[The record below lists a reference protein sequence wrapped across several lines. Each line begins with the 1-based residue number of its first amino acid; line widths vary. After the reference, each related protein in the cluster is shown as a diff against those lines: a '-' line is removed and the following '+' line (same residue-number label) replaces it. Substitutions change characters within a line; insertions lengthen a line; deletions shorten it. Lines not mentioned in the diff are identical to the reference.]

1 VPARSTLLSILLGA
15 TGALAVC
22 ASATGV
28 AWAQAVA
35 ATDAPPT
42 TAPTAQPEPADAEGD
57 AATDAAAE
65 DAAEVP
71 EAAPSTTQVAA
82 PVSNDFGP
90 AINPFRC
97 RGEAEA
103 ITRDLRT
110 SEIHTEIERR
120 LARPY
125 EDNDPPTIVAL
136 KLCVIA
142 ELKRRVGAGD
152 AAEWYEKAIERN
164 PDEPGYELWYG
175 SYLGQVRGAGGPLI
189 EGAEKHYYRGV
200 AKLEAKKKA
209 GKAVDYDEITGE
221 WLQRRLMDLYQRDGQ
236 PITGWKAYRYD
247 PGDTYMPGLML
258 SSTFQTSADTRDFY
272 YGNEMR
278 LFTGELLFAQSALRR
293 NDELEN
299 SEKFNLIRAPL
310 RIGWNSKL
318 RLRQNW
324 LGALDFE
331 YRYFKA
337 YDSQIDEFNNPDVR
351 VDVTV
356 SEFGLGYSRVIP
368 VWKLFD
374 FNLSGGVR
382 LTDRTG
388 TVEFEDKLTQEF
400 PTVELTPGIARFV
413 GPDKI
418 SLRGAY
424 VWMGLDDIEGG
435 MESDR
440 ARGQTIRAAHLE
452 YAMYRPV
459 TLPTLKGGLR
469 FERGY
474 TRGWHFY
481 TGAAEEVSVYGV
493 RKVTTRDYYGGTTLK
508 GYGAYDVTLQ
518 GTYYT
523 GRTAVA
529 PMLTPGRFGPVEIDE
544 SQSHSQYRTTFA
556 LARRLIDEDVTP
568 GMPKTFGGFAATS
581 LVLVV
586 PISHDLGL
594 AGPKLYE
601 NVRAG
606 AELWLK
612 LVAPGLG
619 GTTFLLTGGYD
630 YQYFYDQTKA
640 MHMGHLAL
648 RMGF

>member
-1 VPARSTLLSILLGA
+1 VRARTTLLSTLLGA
-15 TGALAVC
+15 ACAL
-22 ASATGV
+22 V
-28 AWAQAVA
+28 ALPAFAQAVA

-42 TAPTAQPEPADAEGD
+42 AAPTAQPEPADAEGD

-65 DAAEVP
+65 DAAAEPAPTTTAVP
-71 EAAPSTTQVAA
+71 APA
-82 PVSNDFGP
+82 SNDPGP
-90 AINPFRC
+90 QINPFRC

-110 SEIHTEIERR
+110 SEIHTEIARR
-120 LARPY
+120 LAKPY

-142 ELKRRVGAGD
+142 ELKRRVGASD
-152 AAEWYEKAIERN
+152 AAAWYERAIERN

-175 SYLGQVRGAGGPLI
+175 SYLGQVRGANGPLI

-236 PITGWKAYRYD
+236 PLTGWKAYRYD
-247 PGDTYMPGLML
+247 GDDTYKPGLML
-258 SSTFQTSADTRDFY
+258 SSTLQTSGDTRDFF

-278 LFTGELLFAQSALRR
+278 LFTGELLFAESSLR
-293 NDELEN
+293 NNAPLEN
-299 SEKFNLIRAPL
+299 TEKFELIRAPL

-318 RLRQNW
+318 RIRQNW
-324 LGALDFE
+324 LGALDLE
-331 YRYFKA
+331 YRWFRAYKA
-337 YDSQIDEFNNPDVR
+337 QIEQFNEPNQY

-356 SEFGLGYSRVIP
+356 SEVGVGYSRVVP

-374 FNLSGGVR
+374 LDLSGGVR
-382 LTDRTG
+382 RTSRTG
-388 TVEFEDKLTQEF
+388 TVEFLPDEEQVF
-400 PTVELTPGIARFV
+400 PTVELKPGIARFV

-435 MESDR
+435 MESER

-481 TGAAEEVSVYGV
+481 TGAAEEVAIYGL

-508 GYGAYDVTLQ
+508 GLGHYDVTLQ

-523 GRTAVA
+523 GGTVERKIMGGVV
-529 PMLTPGRFGPVEIDE
+529 GPALADE

-556 LARRLIDEDVTP
+556 LARRLIDEDITP
-568 GMPKTFGGFAATS
+568 GMPKTFAGFAATS

-586 PISHDLGL
+586 PVSHDLGL
-594 AGPKLYE
+594 QGPKTYE

-619 GTTFLLTGGYD
+619 GTTFLFTGGYD

>member
-1 VPARSTLLSILLGA
+1 VALRSTLLSILVGA
-15 TGALAVC
+15 GCALAALP
-22 ASATGV
+22 AS
-28 AWAQAVA
+28 AQAVA
-35 ATDAPPT
+35 ATDAPPVA
-42 TAPTAQPEPADAEGD
+42 APTAQPEPADAEGD
-57 AATDAAAE
+57 PATDAAAE
-65 DAAEVP
+65 DAAAEPAPATTAVP
-71 EAAPSTTQVAA
+71 AAPS
-82 PVSNDFGP
+82 NDPGP

-120 LARPY
+120 LAKPY
-125 EDNDPPTIVAL
+125 EDLDPPTIVAL

-142 ELKRRVGAGD
+142 ELKRRVGASD
-152 AAEWYEKAIERN
+152 AAAWYERAIERN

-200 AKLEAKKKA
+200 AKLEAKKRA

-236 PITGWKAYRYD
+236 PLTPWKAYRYD
-247 PGDTYMPGLML
+247 GDDTYKPGLML

-278 LFTGELLFAQSALRR
+278 LFTGEFLFANSDLRG
-293 NDELEN
+293 NGDVTN
-299 SEKFNLIRAPL
+299 TEKFNLIRAPL
-310 RIGWNSKL
+310 RIGWNTKL
-318 RLRQNW
+318 RIRQNW
-324 LGALDFE
+324 LGAVDLE

-337 YDSQIDEFNNPDVR
+337 YKSQIDEFNTPDKR

-356 SEFGLGYSRVIP
+356 SELGVGYSRVIP

-374 FNLSGGVR
+374 FNLAGGVR

-388 TVEFEDKLTQEF
+388 TVEFEENLTQEF
-400 PTVELTPGIARFV
+400 PTVELTPGIARFI

-508 GYGAYDVTLQ
+508 GYGHYDVTLQ

-529 PMLTPGRFGPVEIDE
+529 PPIGAGGFGPLMNDE
-544 SQSHSQYRTTFA
+544 SQSHSQYRTTVA
-556 LARRLIDEDVTP
+556 LARRLIDEDITP

-586 PISHDLGL
+586 PLSHDLGL
-594 AGPKLYE
+594 EGPKLYE